1 MRRLIVGLV
10 AALSLV
16 VSPALVASPAMAARD
31 PYTPA
36 SFEGVKHPIWSK
48 QAVIYEINTRQFTPA
63 GTLKAARAELPRLKA
78 LGVDILWLMPV
89 QPIGAKNRK
98 GTLGSPYSIRDYRTV
113 NPELG
118 TMADLKAFVAAAH
131 AQGMH
136 VILDWVGNHTSWDNA
151 LVAQHP
157 DWYKFDWQGKMRP
170 TPWWDWSDIVDLDY
184 SQAGLRRTMEEAML
198 MFVRDVGID
207 GFRCDVAAY
216 VPPDFWAKVRRDA
229 NATKPVWMLAEWGQ
243 RDVHMS
249 AFDASYG
256 WEWAKPLMAIGQGKG
271 DVTGLFGYFSENEGA
286 WPSGAQRMV
295 FTSNHDENSWS
306 GTEFERYGPA
316 LANATVLQFTGEGIP
331 LIYNGQEA
339 ANDRRLKFFERDPI
353 VWKDAPQATQYRRL
367 IAFRDAHP
375 ALWNAP
381 WGARMV
387 QVVNSQPAKLFS
399 FVRAKNGD
407 AVMVL
412 QNYSAAPLT
421 ATLAAVPYPG
431 RWQEEGDTD
440 KSVGSFDKG
449 TSVTLAPWSSRL
461 FTRRI

>member
-1 MRRLIVGLV
+1 MRRLIAGL
-10 AALSLV
+10 AATLS
-16 VSPALVASPAMAARD
+16 LVASPAVAARD

-36 SFEGVKHPIWSK
+36 SFEGVTHPAWSK
-48 QAVIYEINTRQFTPA
+48 QAVIYQINTRQFTAA
-63 GTLKAARAELPRLKA
+63 GTLNAARGELPRLKA

-89 QPIGAKNRK
+89 QPIGVKNRK
-98 GTLGSPYSIRDYRTV
+98 GTLGSPYSIRDYRAV

-131 AQGMH
+131 RQGMH

-157 DWYKFDWQGKMRP
+157 DWYKHDWQGKMRP

-184 SQAGLRRTMEEAML
+184 SRPGLRRYMEEAML

-271 DVTGLFGYFSENEGA
+271 DVTGLFGYYSENEGA
-286 WPSGAQRMV
+286 WPSGAQRML

-353 VWKDAPQATQYRRL
+353 VWKDAPQAAEYRRL

-387 QVVNSQPAKLFS
+387 QVVNSEPAKLFS

-431 RWQEEGDTD
+431 RWQEEG
-440 KSVGSFDKG
+440 GGAQAFDKG